1 MINNALMET
10 IFGCLLIYNCLSTA
24 VRLDLWETLIQ
35 IFRAIL
41 HLRLIKSNDS
51 LLAFLVWV
59 AGVDVNSAHIL
70 MAQS

>member
-1 MINNALMET
+1 MIHNTLMET
-10 IFGCLLIYNCLSTA
+10 ILGCLLIYNCLSTA
-24 VRLDLWETLIQ
+24 VRLDLSEALIQ

-70 MAQS
+70 MAQP